1 MAPSITA
8 TTENDSIRRRSLSG
22 ASALLARTFTRQSSA
37 PRPASS
43 RSESTTR
50 RRATIAASTDIPQQN
65 GIKVHVRIVPNIENP
80 SRSLI
85 FDIVD
90 RELQVGSVI
99 RIGRYSERHANLN
112 CMSFK
117 SKVVSRCHSE
127 VWVETDGKLYIRDTK
142 SSSGTFLNHVRLS
155 PAGNESRP
163 VELNDGDI
171 VQLGVDFQGGR
182 EEMYRSVKM
191 RFELNRSSRPRPLSF
206 SINAFQ
212 NLRNLTHGEHSHV
225 TTPECDISTN
235 NNTVQPFTKNT
246 LSNQESNTTTNSI
259 QCTPASI
266 DNTDDNN
273 DIDECCICLYA
284 LAPFQALFVSPCS
297 HTYHFKCI
305 RPLLQSYPGFQCPIC
320 RTYSDLEASVAI
332 EADEVMEKYAIRY
345 NKKINDSTCNAP
357 LADSSGSNLQSN
369 IHHLLQENHITT
381 TTVEPSVSSADHGID
396 QPLHIPPLQLT
407 HLNSPVIYSEPLPD
421 LSPLDTNHHE
431 HPTDNL
437 NHVIDGSS
445 LTNDSIEEN
454 GIMSNTD
461 EDDEDYEEHN
471 VTPTEEDA
479 PSRPR
484 ERRTSHIME
493 KIKMVFFEKRKST
506 PYGSNKNRRSSSNK
520 RPLSYSDAHA
530 GDNETAVETQGS
542 SRRNTST
549 AAVPLSQ
556 TLSRQ
561 STTHLTEIGEEPAA
575 GVVISSYNSTS
586 RDRNHCIQQA
596 MAVDV

>member
-1 MAPSITA
+1 M
-8 TTENDSIRRRSLSG
+8 
-22 ASALLARTFTRQSSA
+22 
-37 PRPASS
+37 
-43 RSESTTR
+43 
-50 RRATIAASTDIPQQN
+50 
-65 GIKVHVRIVPNIENP
+65 
-80 SRSLI
+80 
-85 FDIVD
+85 
-90 RELQVGSVI
+90 
-99 RIGRYSERHANLN
+99 
-112 CMSFK
+112 
-117 SKVVSRCHSE
+117 
-127 VWVETDGKLYIRDTK
+127 YIRDTK

-163 VELNDGDI
+163 VEVNDGDI

-235 NNTVQPFTKNT
+235 NNTVQPTTTNSTTKIT
-246 LSNQESNTTTNSI
+246 LSNQDSNTTTNSII

-266 DNTDDNN
+266 DNTNTKNTDNN

-345 NKKINDSTCNAP
+345 NKKMDDSTCDAP
-357 LADSSGSNLQSN
+357 LADSSGLNLQSDIN
-369 IHHLLQENHITT
+369 YLLPENHHHLA
-381 TTVEPSVSSADHGID
+381 TVEPSVSSADQEIE

-407 HLNSPVIYSEPLPD
+407 HPNSPVIYSEPLPD
-421 LSPLDTNHHE
+421 LSPLDTSHRGMFYFQQISRKNVLKNCLLLD

-471 VTPTEEDA
+471 VTPTEENV
-479 PSRPR
+479 PNRPR

-493 KIKMVFFEKRKST
+493 KIKMVFFEKRKSVST
-506 PYGSNKNRRSSSNK
+506 TYGNNKNRRSSSNK
-520 RPLSYSDAHA
+520 RPLSYSDANA
-530 GDNETAVETQGS
+530 GDNEAAVETQGS
-542 SRRNTST
+542 SRRNTS

-561 STTHLTEIGEEPAA
+561 STTHLTEIGEEA
-575 GVVISSYNSTS
+575 VVISSYNSTS